1 MRDVRSLIDGHPRS
15 GAIDVPYRRDFVAV
29 ELAFAFM
36 VEHIPDTPIEQFP
49 SLLQGY
55 PLLGKQAP
63 EVTARANSALAVLKH
78 TCAKLVTRGAWRQAV
93 ARYRLV
99 DEPNRC
105 YQVDGKRVVRREAAP
120 EDCLRFLEDALLK
133 PLPRVA
139 TRLREV
145 QSLRVRAKIDE
156 GKDEVF
162 LDVPTHSS
170 AHEDTPPKH
179 DLKEIPVR
187 PAIRISMDELN
198 EAANV
203 VDALESKSDW
213 CVDALPPLSL
223 HTRLKGIETQDIC
236 GAFRDGE
243 IRIEGATHL
252 VGMLSSGK
260 STMALAILF
269 ALARRNPPGRVL
281 VLVQSTIQGAQ
292 LTARLRRHGIP
303 VSLVSSLAERDKHLQ
318 AALRVG
324 RSSGAS
330 IGGRGIQTVGVFA
343 DEFKIGCPLNGAQRT
358 EQPEPAKQDR
368 SLTTPRLPRF
378 KDRPC
383 HRLYED
389 GSNSA
394 RSCPLWSKCQAQEPH
409 RDAVEATVV
418 VMTPQAFI
426 HTRPEPAT
434 IDWMMSFPE
443 LIQFSTDL
451 VIIDEADEIQR
462 TFDGEFAPRVDVVS
476 RAHDA
481 FVTNVTQRFGQTLQE
496 SSGGVVASPFVNDWT
511 VQYMNFNQSVV
522 RIYGLLEN
530 EKGPLARFRNR
541 ASFTAESILLELARA
556 RLQEGSSG
564 TPKEFPGHKNR
575 ESLFAG
581 VLSCASAIR
590 EAAVGDSS
598 DSLVEDD
605 SFGSDESKLL
615 RQFAERAVA
624 NIATPDDLID
634 EIEAALASRL
644 VLLNPSNIRGAQ
656 SDSRDNA
663 VTIALAVYTGIS
675 LALYAWLMRS
685 WPGIEDVFGLGQ
697 TVGYGKYR
705 RLLLNYGPLLP
716 GNPAGAALGFV
727 YGPEEDGGGKLE
739 LINHAAVGR
748 VLMTHLH
755 ALLASEGQA
764 GPHTLL
770 LSGTSWAGGPPR
782 RDANNNRSRDRASQ
796 IYDVQVPVAGVLKQP
811 DSEVAAI
818 ASSVF
823 ELVDISD
830 DLGRQPRI
838 SGSHP
843 ERERPAELEKVA
855 RRLGTPRSDGLSLIE
870 KNWRLMESRWGEEV
884 MFDRRRAML
893 LTNSYADAEIIATR
907 ISAELASPLHKERGW
922 SVFRLVRD
930 GSVEDNDDASSVGE
944 GRGVQSLERSR
955 VESFGRIPGPAI
967 LVAPIWVVSR
977 GHNILSP
984 ETRKAAIS
992 CIYFLHR
999 YHHPPGDM
1007 SRVIAAI
1014 NRLGQD
1020 VIDHGVPGCAE
1031 KDSLREKAGAL
1042 SREGKIVRGKSLAAV
1057 RSGYSLMTDEAQ
1069 AQFAWDTIALI
1080 WQAIGRGIRG
1090 GAPVY
1095 AGFVDRAFAPRTFDG
1110 EDKRE
1115 TPRTSVLLRCVECLK
1130 SCIEDAADNDPQSE
1144 LATIL
1149 YDPFYKAL
1157 KSVFPPD
1164 HKDMEKS
1171 A

>member
-1 MRDVRSLIDGHPRS
+1 MR
-15 GAIDVPYRRDFVAV
+15 
-29 ELAFAFM
+29 
-36 VEHIPDTPIEQFP
+36 
-49 SLLQGY
+49 
-55 PLLGKQAP
+55 
-63 EVTARANSALAVLKH
+63 
-78 TCAKLVTRGAWRQAV
+78 
-93 ARYRLV
+93 
-99 DEPNRC
+99 
-105 YQVDGKRVVRREAAP
+105 
-120 EDCLRFLEDALLK
+120 
-133 PLPRVA
+133 
-139 TRLREV
+139 
-145 QSLRVRAKIDE
+145 
-156 GKDEVF
+156 
-162 LDVPTHSS
+162 
-170 AHEDTPPKH
+170 
-179 DLKEIPVR
+179 VR

-198 EAANV
+198 EAANA
-203 VDALESKSDW
+203 VDTIESQPDW
-213 CVDALPPLSL
+213 CDEALPRLSL
-223 HTRLKGIETQDIC
+223 ERRLEGIKTKDLR
-236 GAFRDGE
+236 GAFKSGD
-243 IRIEGATHL
+243 IKIEGATHV

-269 ALARRNPPGRVL
+269 ALARQNPPGRVL
-281 VLVQSTIQGAQ
+281 VIVQSTIQGAQ

-303 VSLVSSLAERDKHLQ
+303 VSLISSLAERDRHLQ

-324 RSSGAS
+324 RSAAAS
-330 IGGRGIQTVGVFA
+330 VDGRGIQTVGVLA
-343 DEFKIGCPLNGAQRT
+343 DEFKTGCPLNGAQRT
-358 EQPEPAKQDR
+358 DRPEPAKQDMP
-368 SLTTPRLPRF
+368 LVTPRLPRF

-389 GSNSA
+389 GSKSA
-394 RSCPLWSKCQAQEPH
+394 RSCPLWSRCQAQEPH
-409 RDAVEATVV
+409 RDAVEATVI

-426 HTRPEPAT
+426 HSRPEPT
-434 IDWMMSFPE
+434 TVEWRISFPE
-443 LIQFSTDL
+443 LIQFAADL

-481 FVTNVTQRFGQTLQE
+481 FATNVTQRFGQALQE

-556 RLQEGSSG
+556 RLEDDSSRSVSEP
-564 TPKEFPGHKNR
+564 TEHENR
-575 ESLFAG
+575 EGLFTG
-581 VLSCASAIR
+581 ILSCASAIR
-590 EAAVGDSS
+590 ETAIGDTSETA
-598 DSLVEDD
+598 LEDT
-605 SFGSDESKLL
+605 SFGSVESKLL
-615 RQFAERAVA
+615 REFTELAVA
-624 NIATPDDLID
+624 NIATPDDLI
-634 EIEAALASRL
+634 ERAKSALASRL
-644 VLLNPSNIRGAQ
+644 ALLNPRNIRGAA

-663 VTIALAVYTGIS
+663 VAITLAIYTGIS

-705 RLLLNYGPLLP
+705 RLLLEYGPLLP

-727 YGPEEDGGGKLE
+727 YGPEDDGGGKLE

-748 VLMTHLH
+748 VLMTHMH
-755 ALLASEGQA
+755 SLLAPEGQA

-770 LSGTSWAGGPPR
+770 LSGTSWAGGPPP
-782 RDANNNRSRDRASQ
+782 RDKKNNLCRDHASQ
-796 IYDVQVPVAGVLKQP
+796 VYDVQVPVAGVLRQP
-811 DSEVAAI
+811 DSEVNAV

-823 ELVDISD
+823 ELVNLSD

-855 RRLGTPRSDGLSLIE
+855 RRLAIPLSDGLNLIE
-870 KNWRLMESRWGEEV
+870 KNWERMAGWWGKDA
-884 MFDRRRAML
+884 MRDRRRAMI

-907 ISAELASPLHKERGW
+907 ISADLVSPLHKERGW
-922 SVFRLVRD
+922 SVFLLVRD
-930 GSVEDNDDASSVGE
+930 GSVEDNDSPSSTAGS
-944 GRGVQSLERSR
+944 GFQRLERSR
-955 VESFGRIPGPAI
+955 VESFGRIPEPAV

-992 CIYFLHR
+992 SIYFVHR
-999 YHHPPGDM
+999 FHHPPGDM

-1020 VIDHGVPGCAE
+1020 VVDNGVPGCSEEA
-1031 KDSLREKAGAL
+1031 SVRQKARAL
-1042 SREGKIVRGKSLAAV
+1042 SRQGKIVRGKSLAAV
-1057 RSGYSLMTDEAQ
+1057 RSGYALMTDEAQ

-1095 AGFVDRAFAPRTFDG
+1095 AGFVDAAFAPRTFAGG
-1110 EDKRE
+1110 ENKE
-1115 TPRTSVLLRCVECLK
+1115 TSRTSVLLRCVECLK
-1130 SCIEDAADNDPQSE
+1130 SCIEHAEDSDPRSE
-1144 LATIL
+1144 LAMIL
-1149 YDPFYKAL
+1149 YAPFYEAL
-1157 KSVFPPD
+1157 RKVFPSRADDKECSP
-1164 HKDMEKS
+1164 
-1171 A
+1171 